1 MTLYKK
7 RNLIILGFLPAL
19 SGCTANI
26 TPVATGVQL
35 SPALLA
41 VVQVVLAALMSA
53 GLVSIFTFVIP
64 GLTIIWLSALAYGL
78 LTGFTLFSG
87 ICFALITLLMIFG
100 NMVDQLLM
108 GAKAKQSGA
117 SWTGVILSTIAA
129 FVFSF
134 LWPPFGGIIAALLVL
149 FVFEFIRLRDWRKAG
164 GTTKEMAIGCA
175 SAAVARL
182 FIGLIMIGLWVAWVW
197 QSGKMP
203 FK

>member
-1 MTLYKK
+1 MPL
-7 RNLIILGFLPAL
+7 L
-19 SGCTANI
+19 SGCSAQAALL
-26 TPVATGVQL
+26 TPGTEL
-35 SPALLA
+35 SPSAL
-41 VVQVVLAALMSA
+41 VFVQVVIATLMSV
-53 GLVSIFTFVIP
+53 GLVSLFTFVIP

-78 LTGFTLFSG
+78 LTGFSIASG

-100 NMVDQLLM
+100 NLVDQLMM

-149 FVFEFIRLRDWRKAG
+149 FIFEFIRLRDWRKAG

-175 SAAVARL
+175 TAVVVRF
-182 FIGLIMIGLWVAWVW
+182 FIGLLMISLWVVWVW
-197 QSGKMP
+197 KSGKLP
-203 FK
+203 F